1 TSCFIWENKQPPNIA
16 LSRFILISVYKV
28 KTQQLS
34 MRLEDQLETLNNL
47 LVTLTSAK
55 PEVLVSVV
63 SLGAM
68 VFMYMIIKLFISL
81 LDRKWGKNER

>member
-1 TSCFIWENKQPPNIA
+1 MCYRRNAHGTP
-16 LSRFILISVYKV
+16 
-28 KTQQLS
+28 
-34 MRLEDQLETLNNL
+34 
-47 LVTLTSAK
+47 VTLTSAK

-63 SLGAM
+63 SLGEM

>member
-1 TSCFIWENKQPPNIA
+1 
-16 LSRFILISVYKV
+16 
-28 KTQQLS
+28 

-81 LDRKWGKNER
+81 LDRKWGKNEG

>member
-1 TSCFIWENKQPPNIA
+1 MLYLDLNLKG
-16 LSRFILISVYKV
+16 VYKV

-34 MRLEDQLETLNNL
+34 MRLEAQLEPLNNL

-68 VFMYMIIKLFISL
+68 VFIYMIIKLFISL
-81 LDRKWGKNER
+81 LGQKWGKNER